1 LIDPYLIME
10 NIAAFGLLAWGGF
23 TLGNKLLL
31 KIFFPKARFG
41 LLTPESHP
49 ISLKRKVKSVQL
61 CSLEESSKSFSS
73 PLLKEGGGLSKNFVF
88 L

>member
-1 LIDPYLIME
+1 ME

-41 LLTPESHP
+41 LLTP
-49 ISLKRKVKSVQL
+49 
-61 CSLEESSKSFSS
+61 
-73 PLLKEGGGLSKNFVF
+73 
-88 L
+88 